1 MQQPYSQYRATLA
14 ISKASFKAL
23 LRSPSAIVFSA
34 VFPFV
39 FILIFGFIGGG
50 GKISLSIAIDK
61 NSDTANTVYQV
72 LKSVPGIKIV
82 SKEAEEIKEDLEKGR
97 IAGIVS
103 IQKNTTAPSPAY
115 LINIKSSDAVNPQ
128 NLQVLQSI
136 IGGVVSGI
144 DRSVNSTAP
153 TVARINPIEKIPGRV
168 FRTIDFILPG
178 QLGFSLLS
186 AGVFGI
192 AFMFFNLRQTLVL
205 KRFYATP
212 IKRLNIVLGEVLA
225 RTLFQLLITA
235 VILIIGALFF
245 KYTLVHGV
253 VTFIEIMILSFFGLI
268 LFMGFGF
275 IVSGRAK
282 TDSSIPPF
290 ANLITL
296 PQFLLGGTFFS
307 VDVFPSWLQPIS
319 KALPLTHLNTAMRNI
334 AFEGAHL
341 WNVGKELGI
350 MALWTIVVY
359 FVAVKVFRWE

>member
-1 MQQPYSQYRATLA
+1 MQQPYSQAKATIA
-14 ISKASFKAL
+14 IAKASFKAL

-50 GKISLSIAIDK
+50 GRISLSIAVDK
-61 NSDTANTVYQV
+61 NSDTSNTVYQV
-72 LKSVPGIKIV
+72 LKSVPGIKII
-82 SKEAEEIKEDLEKGR
+82 SKDEEEIKEDLEKGR

-103 IQKNTTAPSPAY
+103 IQKNTAAASPAY

-136 IGGVVSGI
+136 IGGVVNGI
-144 DRSVNSTAP
+144 DRSVNANTP
-153 TVARINPIEKIPGRV
+153 TIARINPIEKVPGRV

-253 VTFIEIMILSFFGLI
+253 VTFIEIMILCFFGLI

-307 VDVFPSWLQPIS
+307 VEVFPSWLQPIS

-350 MALWTIVVY
+350 MAIWTIVVY
-359 FVAVKVFRWE
+359 FIAVKVFRWE